1 MCNRCEVL
9 KAENISLEEVNKK
22 LKRNVTHLRNEL
34 YSERKAKQKLI
45 NQNKKKQHYK
55 NGKRGSRFN
64 G

>member
-1 MCNRCEVL
+1 MCNQCEVL
-9 KAENISLEEVNKK
+9 KAENLSLEEVNKK

-34 YSERKAKQKLI
+34 HNERKAKQKLI
-45 NQNKKKQHYK
+45 DKNKKKQHYK

>member
-1 MCNRCEVL
+1 MCNQCEVL
-9 KAENISLEEVNKK
+9 KAEKLSLEEVNKK

-34 YSERKAKQKLI
+34 HNERKAKQKLI
-45 NQNKKKQHYK
+45 DKNKKKQHYK

>member
-1 MCNRCEVL
+1 MCNQCEVL
-9 KAENISLEEVNKK
+9 KAEISSLEEVNKK

-34 YSERKAKQKLI
+34 HSERKAKQKLI
-45 NQNKKKQHYK
+45 NKNKKKQHYK